1 MTYDACAALVHDHD
15 RDRWATARLAG
26 PLAGRLHA
34 LYAFNLEIA
43 RIPSVVSEIALAEI
57 RLQWWRDALDEIFSG
72 RAPRRH
78 EVVLPLAETIE
89 AADLPR
95 DLFEALFDA
104 RSYDPHGPAFGD
116 RPLFDAYLDG
126 TAAGLMRLGVL
137 SLGVADQETD
147 LAAREAGHAAGAAAL
162 IRALPAL
169 YARGGDPIPTEDELV
184 RNDLAEGRTP
194 ETLRKALKDIAED
207 ALARLSAARGRK
219 VDPAARPAL
228 FAGFRAEET
237 LRPAARPGFELFAQ
251 AEPSEF
257 RRRAGL
263 AARVLT
269 GRW

>member
-1 MTYDACAALVHDHD
+1 MTADACAALVHDHD

-26 PLAGRLHA
+26 PMAGRLHA

-43 RIPSVVSEIALAEI
+43 RIPSVVSEIQLAEI
-57 RLQWWRDALDEIFSG
+57 RLQWWRDALDEIYTG
-72 RAPRRH
+72 KPPRRH

-95 DLFEALFDA
+95 DLFEALLDA
-104 RSYDPHGPAFGD
+104 RSYDPHGPSFGD
-116 RPLFDAYLDG
+116 RPLFDAYVDG
-126 TAAGLMRLGVL
+126 TAAGLMRLAAL
-137 SLGVADQETD
+137 ALGVADEETD
-147 LAAREAGHAAGAAAL
+147 RAAREAGHAAGVAAL

-169 YARGGDPIPTEDELV
+169 YARGGDPIPTAEELA

-194 ETLRKALKDIAED
+194 ETLRRALREIAED
-207 ALARLSAARGRK
+207 ALARLSAARARRT
-219 VDPAARPAL
+219 DPEALPAL
-228 FAGFRAEET
+228 MAAFRAEET
-237 LRPAARPGFELFAQ
+237 LRPAARPGFEVFAQ
-251 AEPSEF
+251 RTPSEF